1 MKKAKQ
7 SLVKRFLQATVEG
20 IKDASEV
27 LTGMVSGIVKKRYG
41 YATPESQ
48 RKRLRSLYNAEGH
61 NGQTLAK
68 TIINGL
74 TAWIAGNGIN
84 VTLKKVKKEDKS
96 PLRDCIQEFLEFNKL
111 YSNKLQSFV
120 RNGLFDAEVLL
131 VLEKQL
137 HPIFK
142 KEFVKVR
149 YIEKDLY
156 NYKVE
161 YADDDPDVPIK
172 VKWKLKDDKEETTF
186 EQGEFVLVQ
195 FGKSP
200 KLGNS
205 ISNLERLDDILKKF
219 ADSNDLFGTPAPVF
233 KTKDFN
239 EAVLFRKA
247 LEDPNRPSTDGKP
260 TLWDAGNMII
270 IPGEAGFLEPS
281 GAGAES
287 FKKEFELR
295 AQMASGSTG
304 YPIHL
309 MGFVSLFGT
318 KAGAD
323 SILEQINTQ
332 TMEDR
337 QIWKEALYELI
348 VLQSIMMGFNIDEI
362 RKAEIITALPLNT
375 QFQLMMLS
383 TYYLPMYE
391 KGLLD
396 LESFVEMIPN
406 VDPEVVKE
414 RLIKEKEEKQDL
426 DRKALEESVKNF
438 KNNIGKKPTEL
449 KEVAA

>member
-1 MKKAKQ
+1 MKKQKIP
-7 SLVKRFLQATVEG
+7 LLKRYLQATVEG
-20 IKDASEV
+20 FKSASEV
-27 LTGMVSGIVKKRYG
+27 LTGLVSGIKKTRSG
-41 YATPESQ
+41 YSTPEKQ
-48 RKRLRSLYNAEGH
+48 RKRLRALYEAEGH
-61 NGQTLAK
+61 NGETLAK

-74 TAWIAGNGIN
+74 TAWISGNGIN
-84 VTLKKVKKEDKS
+84 VTLKKVAKDEKS
-96 PLRDCIQEFLEFNKL
+96 DLRTNIEEFLEFNKL
-111 YSNKLQSFV
+111 YSNKIQSFV

-131 VLEKQL
+131 ILEKKN

-142 KEFVKVR
+142 KEYVKVR
-149 YIEKDLY
+149 YIQKDLY

-161 YADDDPDVPIK
+161 YDDNDPDVPIR
-172 VKWKLKDDKEETTF
+172 VKWKLKDDKEETVF
-186 EQGEFVLVQ
+186 DQQEFVLVQ

-200 KLGNS
+200 KLGNA
-205 ISNLERLDDILKKF
+205 IPTLERLDDILKKF

-233 KTKDFN
+233 KVKDFE
-239 EAVLFRKA
+239 EAVKFRNA
-247 LEDPNRPSTDGKP
+247 LEDPNKKSTDG
-260 TLWDAGNMII
+260 TGSLWDAGNLLIM
-270 IPGEAGFLEPS
+270 PGDAAFLEPS
-281 GAGAES
+281 GAGAQS
-287 FKKEFELR
+287 FKSEFELR
-295 AQMASGSTG
+295 AQMGSGSTG

-337 QIWKEALYELI
+337 QIWKEAMYELI
-348 VLQSIMMGFNIDEI
+348 VLQAIMMGFSVEQI

-383 TYYLPMYE
+383 TYYLPMYKE
-391 KGLLD
+391 GLLD

-414 RLIKEKEEKQDL
+414 RLLKEKENKENA
-426 DRKALEESVKNF
+426 DRKALEDSVKNF
-438 KNNIGKKPTEL
+438 KNNINKTPAL

>member
-1 MKKAKQ
+1 MKKPKIF
-7 SLVKRFLQATVEG
+7 KKFLQATVEG
-20 IKDASEV
+20 IKSAAEV
-27 LTGMVSGIVKKRYG
+27 LTGLVSGIRKDRSG
-41 YATPESQ
+41 YSSPEKQ
-48 RKRLRSLYNAEGH
+48 RSRLREMYEAKGV
-61 NGQTLAK
+61 NGETLAK

-84 VTLKKVKKEDKS
+84 VTLKKVKKEEKS

-131 VLEKQL
+131 VLEKKE

-142 KEFVKVR
+142 KEYVKVR
-149 YIEKDLY
+149 YIQKDLY
-156 NYKVE
+156 KYEVE
-161 YADDDPDVPIK
+161 FADDDPDVPIK
-172 VKWKLKDDKEETTF
+172 VKWKLKDDKEYTEF

-200 KLGNS
+200 KIGNS
-205 ISNLERLDDILKKF
+205 ISTLERLDDILKKF
-219 ADSNDLFGTPAPVF
+219 ADSNDLFGTPAPIF
-233 KTKDFN
+233 KTKTFE
-239 EAVLFRKA
+239 EAVLFRTA
-247 LEDPNRPSTDGKP
+247 LEDPNKPTTEGKA
-260 TLWDAGNMII
+260 TLWDAGNMMI
-270 IPGEAGFLEPS
+270 IPGDAAFLEPS

-348 VLQSIMMGFNIDEI
+348 VLQSIMMEFKIEEI
-362 RKAEIITALPLNT
+362 REAEIITALPLNT

-414 RLIKEKEEKQDL
+414 RLITEKANKEKADT
-426 DRKALEESVKNF
+426 KALEDSVKNF
-438 KNNIGKKPTEL
+438 KTNIAKKQGEL
-449 KEVAA
+449 KEVAAA